1 MNNLST
7 FMFPDPNSAKRDIS
21 GHIVAVEAKRKLSTD
36 SEIRA
41 AVAQVA
47 GECLAM

>member
-1 MNNLST
+1 MDNLST
-7 FMFPDPNSAKRDIS
+7 FMLAKAPVRRKIT
-21 GHIVAVEAKRKLSTD
+21 GHIVAVESKRQLSTD
-36 SEIRA
+36 REIQA